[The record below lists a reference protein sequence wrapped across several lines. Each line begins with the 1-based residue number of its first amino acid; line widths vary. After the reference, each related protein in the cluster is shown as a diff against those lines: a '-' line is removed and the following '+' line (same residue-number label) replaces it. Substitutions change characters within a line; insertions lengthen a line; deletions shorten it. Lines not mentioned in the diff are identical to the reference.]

1 MMNFKQTWRQ
11 GAAGKPQK
19 GPKYVPIEQCKA
31 AVSLAAHNATGFTIQ
46 MVQEQMILMLHEEFG
61 FGQKRCMRA
70 LETLQLRL
78 ARWQNSVTQ
87 EFDAETF
94 RMSCKQREAHRV
106 ELDFT
111 WAKHDAALEPLVDP
125 TTWRPY
131 KERYRS
137 FGGTGAWCD

>member
-1 MMNFKQTWRQ
+1 MRIEHKWHQERQ
-11 GAAGKPQK
+11 AAVRA
-19 GPKYVPIEQCKA
+19 PKYVPIEQCKA
-31 AVSLAAHNATGFTIQ
+31 AVDLASHNATGFTIQ

-61 FGQKRCMRA
+61 FGRERCMRA
-70 LETLQLRL
+70 LETLQIRL
-78 ARWQNSVTQ
+78 AEWQSSVTQ

-94 RMSCKQREAHRV
+94 RMNYKQREDHRA

-125 TTWRPY
+125 ETWKPY
-131 KERYRS
+131 KERYRG